1 MKKCNGFYG
10 CSLCVVR
17 GKRKFGAHC
26 YPHTDSIEMRDPRQH
41 QRMADLAESGIVE
54 KNPTENNDTEIQTK
68 GVLGASKLFEIIE
81 NLPLSSPV
89 DTMHQSL
96 KGVAKDMLEFI
107 CSVVGDT
114 TFIDIS
120 TSRLRLPG
128 VFKRSVWS
136 LRLLH
141 LFKANELK
149 FFLLY
154 LSPIVFSSRLLED
167 SNGAFILRN
176 LQYLVFSL
184 RCLYDSSRYSEI
196 WGLLLE
202 AFCLNMS
209 KNTLWEN
216 LIQ

>member
-1 MKKCNGFYG
+1 M
-10 CSLCVVR
+10 
-17 GKRKFGAHC
+17 
-26 YPHTDSIEMRDPRQH
+26 
-41 QRMADLAESGIVE
+41 
-54 KNPTENNDTEIQTK
+54 
-68 GVLGASKLFEIIE
+68 
-81 NLPLSSPV
+81 

-120 TSRLRLPG
+120 TSRLRLPD
-128 VFKRSVWS
+128 VFKRSVRS

-154 LSPIVFSSRLLED
+154 LSSIVFSSLLLED

-176 LQYLVFSL
+176 LQYLVFAQMSLQLKSSL
-184 RCLYDSSRYSEI
+184 R
-196 WGLLLE
+196 
-202 AFCLNMS
+202 NMWTAVGGVLS
-209 KNTLWEN
+209 KYVKKIPFEK
-216 LIQ
+216 I